1 MKTQTIIFLWALL
14 SSSLNAQS
22 AHNDTITLIAVG
34 DIMQGTNFPNASYL
48 PPAGRNLL
56 EPLQVIT
63 RNADVTFGNCEGT
76 FLDRGGIA
84 KTCDDSTRCYAFRQ
98 PTIFA
103 DYLADAGFDLMSLA
117 NNHSGDF
124 GDKGRTSTMYNLS
137 RVGIYH
143 AGYASWPDTIFTKN
157 GVRYGFCAF
166 SPNKGTMSIH
176 NIAAAQ
182 NVVRNLAAKVD
193 IVIVSMHGGA
203 EGDSTDHVTRET
215 EWFLGENRG
224 NVYQFAHAMIDA
236 GADVIFGSGPH
247 VTRAIE
253 LYNDRIIAYSLG
265 NFCTYARFNLRDKG
279 NHGPLLKIEVDK
291 NGRFLAGQVIGIK
304 QPGSGGPVLDPTGRA
319 INEMRKLSLEDF
331 PESPLVIDRIG
342 RILRKKS

>member
-1 MKTQTIIFLWALL
+1 MKTLIIIFLWALL
-14 SSSLNAQS
+14 SSGLLAQS
-22 AHNDTITLIAVG
+22 AAKDTITIIGVG
-34 DIMQGTNFPNASYL
+34 DIMQGTNYPNSSYL

-56 EPLQVIT
+56 QPLREIT

-76 FLDRGGIA
+76 FMDKGGVA
-84 KTCDDSTRCYAFRQ
+84 KKCDDSTRCYAFRQ

-103 DYLADAGFDLMSLA
+103 DNLADAGFDLVSLA

-124 GDKGRTSTMYNLS
+124 GDKGRVSTMYNLS
-137 RVGIYH
+137 RVGIYY

-166 SPNKGTMSIH
+166 SPNKGTVSIH
-176 NIAAAQ
+176 KIGAAQ
-182 NVVRNLAAKVD
+182 EIVRKLAAQSD

-203 EGDSTDHVTRET
+203 EGDTVDHVTRET
-215 EWFLGENRG
+215 EWFLDENRG
-224 NVYQFAHAMIDA
+224 NVYEFAHAMIDA

-253 LYNDRIIAYSLG
+253 LYKDRFIAYSLG
-265 NFCTYARFNLRDKG
+265 NFCTYARFNMKDKG
-279 NHGPLLKIEVDK
+279 NHGPLVKLQVDK
-291 NGRFLAGQVIGIK
+291 KGKFLSGQVIAIK
-304 QPGSGGPVLDPTGRA
+304 QPGSGGPVLDPVGKA
-319 INEMRKLSLEDF
+319 INEMRELSLEDF
-331 PESPLVIDRIG
+331 PESPLMIDSAG